1 MALIYREQRGSFDD
15 SMKTARR
22 IKSRAELD
30 ADRFVE
36 YGWDRRLNSATT
48 AVIKDGAI
56 IGFITREE
64 SE

>member
-1 MALIYREQRGSFDD
+1 MALIYREHRGSFEE
-15 SMKTARR
+15 SMKTARN
-22 IKSRAELD
+22 ITSRAELD

-36 YGWDRRLNSATT
+36 YGFDRRLNSATT
-48 AVIKDGAI
+48 AVIKGGAI